1 MTQKNETPAQSK
13 AVTETKTTP
22 AKPEKAPVVTPSEPA
37 IKRPS
42 SGRGSTGD
50 LPQEVVELVT
60 ELRDTVKRLDPRK
73 HTAKTLRRA
82 LFNVRDILADIE
94 ALDPQS

>member
-1 MTQKNETPAQSK
+1 MTQKNDTSVESK
-13 AVTETKTTP
+13 PVTETNTTP
-22 AKPEKAPVVTPSEPA
+22 AKPEKALVVTPSEPA
-37 IKRPS
+37 IKRSS
-42 SGRGSTGD
+42 SGRGSTGN
-50 LPQEVVELVT
+50 LSPELVELVT

-94 ALDPQS
+94 ALNLES

>member
-1 MTQKNETPAQSK
+1 MTQKNETPVQSK
-13 AVTETKTTP
+13 ADTETKTTP
-22 AKPEKAPVVTPSEPA
+22 AKPTATQSEPVP
-37 IKRPS
+37 KS
-42 SGRGSTGD
+42 SSSSRRGNTGD
-50 LPQEVVELVT
+50 LSPELVELVT

-94 ALDPQS
+94 ALDSES

>member
-13 AVTETKTTP
+13 AVTETKTTT
-22 AKPEKAPVVTPSEPA
+22 PEKAPVVTPSEPA

-50 LPQEVVELVT
+50 LPPEVVELIT

>member
-1 MTQKNETPAQSK
+1 MTQKNETPVQSK
-13 AVTETKTTP
+13 ADTETKTTP
-22 AKPEKAPVVTPSEPA
+22 AKPTATPFEPTV
-37 IKRPS
+37 KRSS
-42 SGRGSTGD
+42 SGRGDMGNLSPE
-50 LPQEVVELVT
+50 LVELVT

-94 ALDPQS
+94 ALDSES

>member
-13 AVTETKTTP
+13 AVTETKTTT
-22 AKPEKAPVVTPSEPA
+22 AKPEKAPVTPSEPA

-42 SGRGSTGD
+42 SGRGSTGN
-50 LPQEVVELVT
+50 LPPEVVELVT

-73 HTAKTLRRA
+73 HTVKTLRRA

-94 ALDPQS
+94 ALDPES